1 MTSGSIDDESPAPIP
16 DAQLLDELVDFAER
30 LASEDPREDHYSN
43 IAERLG
49 LLPGVADV
57 AVFSIDEYNEVKPVG
72 RTRDSSDSD
81 VQAMLALAEDRF
93 DVIDS
98 GHRRIERTPDG
109 LATLRVFGGMLM
121 VFRLRTAAESEIESR
136 GDLIERAIEAML
148 PSLLSIDRGRR
159 LFELERELG
168 DHRELEKK
176 ISESL
181 SRVVDVGALGRA
193 VQHLAEQLFEVEY
206 AGIYFR
212 DPVSRNLRLVGAK
225 GLEQWEV
232 EDAEKTAWERHPGR
246 VIRTGEMIHIHDT
259 RDDPLRQSVT
269 SKRRVEIRSRC
280 YLPVNSGSEV
290 VGTLGLASSRTGAF
304 GAKHIE
310 ALQFLADLAGLTW
323 SRLLE
328 QMRRER
334 RDMILIAA
342 GEATEMLLRSR
353 NWEEELPR
361 LLDLIRTA
369 FGAYSVQFVD
379 PSGER
384 TGSRSE
390 DPPLPEGF
398 LDAVADLGSGGF
410 VGGASD
416 PLPGASPE
424 DPAPSNP
431 YLGVPLFDGD
441 RLEGVI
447 LVTDIGNVRVHDKNS
462 IAGLR
467 AFTDPLISKIARD
480 QLEQSLVKHERMEA
494 LGQLA
499 GGVAHD
505 INNLLMPILGLAST
519 LEEEEPDSTRKAR
532 LQDIKLAAERGRDFV
547 EQVLLLTRRRVATDE
562 RTHLRDAIEE
572 VITLLSPTTSPWVD
586 LKANFIVEDG
596 VVTGDRTAILRLI
609 QNLVVNAREAIG
621 QKAGRIEIRLDRIDE
636 DPSRM
641 VVEVRDNG
649 SGMPEHVRARLF
661 DVFFTTR
668 RHGNE
673 QGLGLTIVN
682 RIVSELGG
690 EIEVKSQLHTGS
702 TFRILLP
709 ESPPQEIPDPP
720 SLPDAEVP
728 ADDHGR
734 LVLLVDDNDMVLSTS
749 SALLQSL
756 GYEVVPKANGA
767 EALEWYESAEGP
779 PDLVLS
785 DLSMPGMDGI
795 ELVGRLRALDFSG
808 AAVLITGYGDDSMD
822 SAFDAGVDDVLRK
835 PISREELGI
844 ALERT
849 IASRR

>member
-1 MTSGSIDDESPAPIP
+1 MTSGSTDDRIPATGP
-16 DAQLLDELVDFAER
+16 DPDLLRRVVDVAER
-30 LASEDPREDHYSN
+30 LASEDPLEDHYS
-43 IAERLG
+43 RL
-49 LLPGVADV
+49 ADELQLFPTV
-57 AVFSIDEYNEVKPVG
+57 TASAFFAIDEYN
-72 RTRDSSDSD
+72 D
-81 VQAMLALAEDRF
+81 VQILGHSSTCTEADARSMKALAEDRF
-93 DVIDS
+93 NIVDLGD
-98 GHRRIERTPDG
+98 RTIQDG
-109 LATLRVFGGMLM
+109 PGDLATIRLFGAILLALKMTEVPGSHADARV
-121 VFRLRTAAESEIESR
+121 IETV
-136 GDLIERAIEAML
+136 IEGIL
-148 PSLLSIDRGRR
+148 PSLRSIDRGRR
-159 LFELERELG
+159 LFEVERELG
-168 DHRELEKK
+168 GHRQLEKK

-181 SRVVDVGALGRA
+181 SRVADVETLGRS
-193 VQHLAEQLFEVEY
+193 VQDLAEQLFEVEY

-212 DPVSRNLRLVGAK
+212 DPASRHLRLVGAK
-225 GLEQWEV
+225 GLEQWEI
-232 EDAEKTAWERHPGR
+232 EDAEKTAWDRHPGR
-246 VIRTGEMIHIHDT
+246 VIRTGEMVHVHDT
-259 RDDPLRQSVT
+259 RNDPLRRTVT

-290 VGTLGLASSRTGAF
+290 VGTLGLASTRAGAF

-353 NWEEELPR
+353 TWEDCLPG
-361 LLDLIRTA
+361 LLDLIRTSFA
-369 FGAYSVQFVD
+369 AYSVQFIY
-379 PSGER
+379 PSGDRIGVRE
-384 TGSRSE
+384 E
-390 DPPLPEGF
+390 DPPLPKGF
-398 LDAVADLGSGGF
+398 LAAAEKIESLGFTGGP
-410 VGGASD
+410 GE
-416 PLPGASPE
+416 PLPGAVDG
-424 DPAPSNP
+424 DPAIPNP
-431 YLGVPLFDGD
+431 YLGVPLFNGD

-467 AFTDPLISKIARD
+467 AFTDPLTSKIARD
-480 QLEQSLVKHERMEA
+480 QLEQGLVKHERMEA

-519 LEEEEPDSTRKAR
+519 LADDESDPNRKAR
-532 LQDIKLAAERGRDFV
+532 LEDIKLAAERGRDFV

-562 RTHLRDAIEE
+562 RTHLRGAIEE
-572 VITLLSPTTSPWVD
+572 VVTLLSSTTSPWVD
-586 LKANFIVEDG
+586 LHSNFVVDDG
-596 VVTGDRTAILRLI
+596 VITGDRTAILRLI

-621 QKAGRIEIRLDRIDE
+621 QKAGRIEVRLDRSEDE
-636 DPSRM
+636 PPRM
-641 VVEVRDNG
+641 IVEVRDNG

-661 DVFFTTR
+661 DAFFTTR
-668 RHGNE
+668 RHGTE

-690 EIEVKSQLHTGS
+690 EIEVKSEMHTGS

-709 ESPPQEIPDPP
+709 EADAVEVEDDAASPGEDPTP
-720 SLPDAEVP
+720 SET
-728 ADDHGR
+728 HGR

-749 SALLQSL
+749 CALLQSL
-756 GYEVVPKANGA
+756 GYEVVPTASGA
-767 EALEWYESAEGP
+767 EALKWFENSDRVPE
-779 PDLVLS
+779 LVLS
-785 DLSMPGMDGI
+785 DLSMPNMDGI
-795 ELVGRLRALDFSG
+795 ELVTRLRAMDFEG

-835 PISREELGI
+835 PISRDELGV

-849 IASRR
+849 IAARG